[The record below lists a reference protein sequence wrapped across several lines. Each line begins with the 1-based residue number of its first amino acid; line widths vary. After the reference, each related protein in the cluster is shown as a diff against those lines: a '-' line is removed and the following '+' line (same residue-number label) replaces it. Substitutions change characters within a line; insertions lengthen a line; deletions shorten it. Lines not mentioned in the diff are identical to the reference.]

1 MGLVVNTHQH
11 ISNEVEGRRYLPKRQ
26 VWHVCMDWAYAGWG
40 GNAADKMPPYSRD
53 PSAIFERQGLRY
65 ADPTGEWTI
74 GDMDQAG
81 VDASILPTID
91 YDLSWGEPADITI
104 EEKHEHLSEMQK
116 RYPGRF
122 FGLAGQDARR
132 PGAEAIFDRAIREL
146 GLKGLKQMPKV
157 GYYAWDTRACRLY
170 ERCLDYGV
178 PAAICT
184 QPDGGGYNRDRFAQP
199 VHLSDVV
206 AEYPDLK
213 LVVLHAGAPLYHWLE
228 ESINAV
234 ARNTNAVISLDMWI
248 RGFSP
253 APAMI
258 PSFASDEEA
267 VIRIIHRVREV
278 MGAHRIM
285 WGTDSH
291 HGPAS
296 NGKDLF
302 GRATGYG
309 ETEMVRWLKNLPEN
323 AAKYGITFTQEETD
337 LILGDNAGRVFGI
350 DEYPEW
356 RRAENY
362 HQRRRLPSPFKGTAG

>member
-1 MGLVVNTHQH
+1 MN
-11 ISNEVEGRRYLPKRQ
+11 
-26 VWHVCMDWAYAGWG
+26 WAYG
-40 GNAADKMPPYSRD
+40 GLAPRHGQPP
-53 PSAIFERQGLRY
+53 FERRADALIDKQGLRI
-65 ADPTGEWTI
+65 ADPTGEHTI
-74 GDMDQAG
+74 KDMDEAG
-81 VDASILPTID
+81 VDVAVLLPID
-91 YDLSWGEPADITI
+91 YDFSWGSPSEITI
-104 EEKHEHLSEMQK
+104 EEKHQHLSEMQEK
-116 RYPGRF
+116 YPGRF
-122 FGLAGQDARR
+122 VALAGPDPRR
-132 PGAEAIFDRAIREL
+132 PGVVEIFERAIEEHKL
-146 GLKGLKQMPKV
+146 QGLKLIPKA
-157 GYYAWDTRACRLY
+157 GYYPWDERIFPLY
-170 ERCLDYGV
+170 ERCLDYAV
-178 PAAICT
+178 PVAICT

-309 ETEMVRWLKNLPEN
+309 ETEMVRWLKKLPEN

-362 HQRRRLPSPFKGTAG
+362 RQRRRLPSPFKGTAG

>member
-1 MGLVVNTHQH
+1 M
-11 ISNEVEGRRYLPKRQ
+11 SSEVPGKRYFPWRQ
-26 VWHVCMDWAYAGWG
+26 TRHVAMNWAYG
-40 GNAADKMPPYSRD
+40 GLAPRHGQPP
-53 PSAIFERQGLRY
+53 FERRADALIEKQGLRI
-65 ADPTGEWTI
+65 ADPTGEYTI
-74 GDMDQAG
+74 KDMDEAG
-81 VDASILPTID
+81 VDAAVLLPID
-91 YDLSWGEPADITI
+91 YDFSWGSPSDITI
-104 EEKHEHLSEMQK
+104 EEKHRHLSEMQEK
-116 RYPGRF
+116 HPGRF
-122 FGLAGQDARR
+122 VALAGPDPRR
-132 PGAEAIFDRAIREL
+132 PGVVEIFERAIEEHKL
-146 GLKGLKQMPKV
+146 QGLKLIPKA
-157 GYYAWDTRACRLY
+157 GYYAWDERIFPLY
-170 ERCLDYGV
+170 ERCLDYELPV
-178 PAAICT
+178 AICT

-258 PSFASDEEA
+258 PSFATDEEA

-309 ETEMVRWLKNLPEN
+309 ETEMVRWLKKLPEN

-362 HQRRRLPSPFKGTAG
+362 RQRRRLPSPFKGTAG